1 MFLLCCFL
9 VNKLNFWIW
18 LLTQSKTSK
27 TCFLTLLLLIFLLV
41 WVILLTQTSISSI
54 QYPKNKQ
61 TKYFTVGKIEFPW
74 KRCFLNFILKY
85 KKPEQKLW
93 KFKDTHSRIWLLNS
107 NYLHPKSWN
116 HWILVF
122 CWCRHQ
128 KYLLTTTLL

>member
-54 QYPKNKQ
+54 QYTKNKQ
-61 TKYFTVGKIEFPW
+61 TKYFTVCNLNCSEKDVFPILY
-74 KRCFLNFILKY
+74 LNTRSLDLNIG
-85 KKPEQKLW
+85 
-93 KFKDTHSRIWLLNS
+93 KFKDNLSRIWLLNS